1 MNRPATHVRAAP
13 VVSATGPR
21 GPCPRQDPPPFSHAG
36 VAARSF
42 AKKIMRRWRNLG
54 NRERVPPAMWGS
66 SGRSNGQSRQRIS
79 GRGTGSGGARRPSM
93 SPAAG
98 ETDRHQPEDR
108 LRAPIVPLSA
118 DPGRNATAAA
128 EAGTNGGQDA
138 CDATVTRQEPEAMFH
153 FMQDGQGDDLVNRH
167 VEDNLRRTYA
177 ISAAD
182 EPIDDRFAT
191 LLKRIAAK
199 QAQSGRS

>member
-79 GRGTGSGGARRPSM
+79 GRGTGSGGAPGDRPCLRPQARRIAISRRTASEPRLCPCQPTLAGM
-93 SPAAG
+93 PQPQPRREPMAA
-98 ETDRHQPEDR
+98 RMLVMRQ
-108 LRAPIVPLSA
+108 S
-118 DPGRNATAAA
+118 
-128 EAGTNGGQDA
+128 QDK
-138 CDATVTRQEPEAMFH
+138 
-153 FMQDGQGDDLVNRH
+153 
-167 VEDNLRRTYA
+167 NLRPCFISCKMARATTWSTDMSRT
-177 ISAAD
+177 IFD
-182 EPIDDRFAT
+182 EPMPYRPPMN
-191 LLKRIAAK
+191 
-199 QAQSGRS
+199 RSTTGLPRS